1 MSQKFFLYAR
11 KSTDVE
17 DKQVLSIDAQIT
29 ELRAFA
35 KNEKLEIVE
44 EFVEK
49 RTAKIPGRPIFGE
62 MMRRIE
68 KGEATGIL
76 SWHPD
81 RLARN
86 SVDGGQIVY
95 FLDIG
100 NLASLKFPSH
110 WFENTPQGKFSLS
123 MAFVQSKYYVDS
135 LSENTK
141 RGLRQKVRMG
151 IFPSQAPVGYLNDSR
166 TKTIVVEKK
175 KSRIVRLAFERYAKG
190 GQRLEDI
197 ANFLAKSGVTTRTG
211 KRISK
216 TKASFILSNPFYIG
230 LFKYGGEIHEGK
242 HEPIISKKLFDEAQE
257 MLKLR
262 GQPERKP
269 QNEPQPF
276 CGLISC
282 ASCGMMITGEHKFK
296 RQKNG
301 NVHEYTYYRCTKK
314 SKTIKCPESAV
325 REKELNRQLSSEIQ
339 KVSLPKDWAEEL
351 LKMAEKDFNNS
362 APSLTACVKEKET
375 RLSVISQKLE
385 RLLTG
390 YLDQVIDQ
398 VDYTSQKTKLLLEK
412 KSLQEE
418 MTSLSHKQND
428 WLAPFQNW
436 LKDAQSLDKIASDSD
451 LFAKKVCAKEIFG
464 SHLLLGEK
472 TIRPAEGGNPNSL
485 ANSLAKTGE
494 TAWAC
499 LRHAHSLVG
508 SQPLSSIL
516 VPGRGLEPPRPY
528 GHSHLKA
535 ARVPIAPPGHSKHY
549 SFSPTVANIFTIFNL
564 FRVSDKTLGE

>member
-68 KGEATGIL
+68 KGEAAGIL

-151 IFPSQAPVGYLNDSR
+151 IFPSQAPIGYINDSR

-175 KSRIVRLAFERYAKG
+175 KAKILRLAFEKYVKG
-190 GQRLEDI
+190 NMRLEDI
-197 ANFLAKSGVTTRTG
+197 ATFLAKNGISTRSG

-216 TKASFILSNPFYIG
+216 TRVSFILSNPFYVG
-230 LFKYGGEIHEGK
+230 LFNYAKELHEGK

-257 MLKLR
+257 MLKER

-301 NVHEYTYYRCTKK
+301 NVHEYTYYHCTKK
-314 SKTIKCPESAV
+314 RKDFKCLESAV
-325 REKELNRQLSSEIQ
+325 REKELDRQLSSLIQ

-351 LKMAEKDFNNS
+351 LKMANDDHGKS
-362 APSLTACVKEKET
+362 AQSLTACVKENEEKISS
-375 RLSVISQKLE
+375 LSKKLE
-385 RLLTG
+385 RLLSG
-390 YLDQVIDQ
+390 YLDQDIEKEIYRVE
-398 VDYTSQKTKLLLEK
+398 KGKLILQK
-412 KSLQEE
+412 KSLEE
-418 MTSLSHKQND
+418 KITTLSHKQND
-428 WLAPFQNW
+428 WLEPFTEW
-436 LKDAQSLDKIASDSD
+436 VKDAQSLDKIASDSD

-464 SHLLLGEK
+464 SNLLLGEK
-472 TIRPAEGGNPNSL
+472 TVRPAEGGTPNSFGKMGGNQWD
-485 ANSLAKTGE
+485 A
-494 TAWAC
+494 
-499 LRHAHSLVG
+499 LRA
-508 SQPLSSIL
+508 
-516 VPGRGLEPPRPY
+516 
-528 GHSHLKA
+528 SHLLA
-535 ARVPIAPPGHSKHY
+535 SKKPFS
-549 SFSPTVANIFTIFNL
+549 SFVVRL
-564 FRVSDKTLGE
+564 FYQIRTYFQNR

>member
-68 KGEATGIL
+68 KGEVSGII

-175 KSRIVRLAFERYAKG
+175 KSRIVRLAFERYVKG

-197 ANFLAKSGVTTRTG
+197 ANFLAKNGISTRSG

-216 TKASFILSNPFYIG
+216 TKASFVLSNPFYIG

-262 GQPERKP
+262 GQPERKAK
-269 QNEPQPF
+269 NEPQPF

-362 APSLTACVKEKET
+362 APSLTACVKEKEEKISS
-375 RLSVISQKLE
+375 LSKRLE
-385 RLLTG
+385 RLLSG
-390 YLDQVIDQ
+390 YLDQDIEKEIYRVE
-398 VDYTSQKTKLLLEK
+398 KGKLILQK
-412 KSLQEE
+412 KSLEE
-418 MTSLSHKQND
+418 EITNLSHKQND
-428 WLAPFQNW
+428 WLEPMKEW
-436 LKDAQSLDKIASDSD
+436 IKDAQSLDKIASDDD
-451 LFAKKVCAKEIFG
+451 LFAKKVKAKEIFG
-464 SHLLLGEK
+464 SNLLLGEK
-472 TIRPAEGGNPNSL
+472 LVRASAPKILNSLGEFGGNPWD
-485 ANSLAKTGE
+485 A
-494 TAWAC
+494 
-499 LRHAHSLVG
+499 LRASRI
-508 SQPLSSIL
+508 SSSKKSLSSIL

>member
-1 MSQKFFLYAR
+1 MEQKFFLYAR

-17 DKQVLSIDAQIT
+17 DKQVLSIDAQLT
-29 ELRAFA
+29 ELRSFA
-35 KNEKLEIVE
+35 REQNLEVVE
-44 EFVEK
+44 EFIEK
-49 RTAKIPGRPIFGE
+49 QSAKIPGRPIFGQ
-62 MMRRIE
+62 MLKRIE
-68 KGEATGIL
+68 RGEVSGIV

-100 NLASLKFPSH
+100 KIASLKFPSH

-151 IFPSQAPVGYLNDSR
+151 IFPSQAPLGYLNDSR

-175 KSRIVRLAFERYAKG
+175 KSKIVRLAFEKYAKG
-190 GQRLEDI
+190 KSRLEDI
-197 ANFLAKSGVTTRTG
+197 SNFLAKSGVTTRTG

-216 TKASFILSNPFYIG
+216 TKASFILSNSFYIG

-257 MLKLR
+257 MLKFR
-262 GQPERKP
+262 GQPDRKP

-282 ASCGMMITGEHKFK
+282 ASCGMMITAENKTK

-301 NVHEYTYYRCTKK
+301 NVHHYVYYRCTKK
-314 SKTIKCPESAV
+314 SKTIKCPEMSL
-325 REKELNRQLSSEIQ
+325 RSEKVDEQLSSLIK

-351 LKMAEKDFNNS
+351 LKMAEKDFKNS
-362 APSLTACVKEKET
+362 AQSNFAGVKEKEEKISS
-375 RLSVISQKLE
+375 LSKKLE
-385 RLLTG
+385 RLLNG
-390 YLDQVIDQ
+390 YLDQV
-398 VDYTSQKTKLLLEK
+398 VDEQDYRLQKSKLLSDK
-412 KSLQEE
+412 KSLEE
-418 MTSLSHKQND
+418 EISTFSHKQNN

-436 LKDAQSLDKIASDSD
+436 IKEAQNLNGIARDTD
-451 LFAKKVCAKEIFG
+451 LFAKKVVAKEIFG
-464 SHLLLGEK
+464 SHLSLGEK
-472 TIRPAEGGNPNSL
+472 SVR
-485 ANSLAKTGE
+485 AKD
-494 TAWAC
+494 
-499 LRHAHSLVG
+499 
-508 SQPLSSIL
+508 
-516 VPGRGLEPPRPY
+516 
-528 GHSHLKA
+528 
-535 ARVPIAPPGHSKHY
+535 
-549 SFSPTVANIFTIFNL
+549 FF
-564 FRVSDKTLGE
+564 

>member
-1 MSQKFFLYAR
+1 MNEKFFLYAR

-17 DKQVLSIDAQIT
+17 DKQVLSIDAQLT
-29 ELRAFA
+29 ELRSFA
-35 KNEKLEIVE
+35 REQNLDVVE
-44 EFVEK
+44 EFIEK
-49 RTAKIPGRPIFGE
+49 QSAKIPGRPIFGQ
-62 MMRRIE
+62 MLKRIE
-68 KGEATGIL
+68 RGEANGIV

-86 SVDGGQIVY
+86 SVDGGQVVY

-175 KSRIVRLAFERYAKG
+175 KAKMLRLAFERYVKG
-190 GQRLEDI
+190 NQRLEDI
-197 ANFLAKSGVTTRTG
+197 ATFLAKNGISTRSG

-216 TKASFILSNPFYIG
+216 TRVSFILSNPFYVG
-230 LFKYGGEIHEGK
+230 LFNYAKELHEGK

-257 MLKLR
+257 ILKYR

-301 NVHEYTYYRCTKK
+301 NVHNYTYYHCTKK
-314 SKTIKCPESAV
+314 RKDFKCPESAV
-325 REKELNRQLSSEIQ
+325 REKELDKQLSSLI
-339 KVSLPKDWAEEL
+339 KSISLPKDWAEEL
-351 LKMAEKDFNNS
+351 NRLALQDHEKS
-362 APSLTACVKEKET
+362 TQSLTACVKEKKEKISS
-375 RLSVISQKLE
+375 LSQKLE

-390 YLDQVIDQ
+390 YLDKDIEKEIYRVE
-398 VDYTSQKTKLLLEK
+398 KGKLILQK

-418 MTSLSHKQND
+418 
-428 WLAPFQNW
+428 
-436 LKDAQSLDKIASDSD
+436 I
-451 LFAKKVCAKEIFG
+451 
-464 SHLLLGEK
+464 
-472 TIRPAEGGNPNSL
+472 
-485 ANSLAKTGE
+485 
-494 TAWAC
+494 
-499 LRHAHSLVG
+499 
-508 SQPLSSIL
+508 SI
-516 VPGRGLEPPRPY
+516 
-528 GHSHLKA
+528 
-535 ARVPIAPPGHSKHY
+535 
-549 SFSPTVANIFTIFNL
+549 
-564 FRVSDKTLGE
+564 

>member
-1 MSQKFFLYAR
+1 MQKFFLYAR

-17 DKQVLSIDAQIT
+17 DKQVLSIDAQLT
-29 ELRAFA
+29 ELREYAMRESITISA
-35 KNEKLEIVE
+35 EIVE
-44 EFVEK
+44 K
-49 RTAKIPGRPIFGE
+49 QSAKIPGRPLFNKMMKEIETFG
-62 MMRRIE
+62 
-68 KGEATGIL
+68 GNIL
-76 SWHPD
+76 AWNPD

-86 SVDGGQIVY
+86 SVDGGKVIY
-95 FLDIG
+95 LLDTG
-100 NLASLKFPSH
+100 KLASIKFPTFWCDS
-110 WFENTPQGKFSLS
+110 TSQGKFMLN
-123 MAFVQSKYYVDS
+123 MAFGQSKYYIDS

-175 KSRIVRLAFERYAKG
+175 KAKILRLAFERYVKG
-190 GQRLEDI
+190 NQRLEDI
-197 ANFLAKSGVTTRTG
+197 ANFLAKNGISTRSG

-216 TKASFILSNPFYIG
+216 TRVSFILSNPFYVG
-230 LFKYGGEIHEGK
+230 LFNYAKELHEGK

-257 MLKLR
+257 MLKSR

-282 ASCGMMITGEHKFK
+282 ASCGMMITAENKTK

-301 NVHEYTYYRCTKK
+301 NVHHYVYYRCTKK
-314 SKTIKCPESAV
+314 SKVMKCPEMSL
-325 REKELNRQLSSEIQ
+325 RSEELDKQLSSLIQ

-351 LKMAEKDFNNS
+351 NRMALEDHGNS
-362 APSLTACVKEKET
+362 APSLTACVKEKENKIN
-375 RLSVISQKLE
+375 VISQKLE
-385 RLLTG
+385 RLLNA

-398 VDYTSQKTKLLLEK
+398 PDYCLQKAKLLSEK
-412 KSLQEE
+412 KSLEEE

-472 TIRPAEGGNPNSL
+472 TVRVAEGGTPNSFGKMGGNQWD
-485 ANSLAKTGE
+485 A
-494 TAWAC
+494 
-499 LRHAHSLVG
+499 LRA
-508 SQPLSSIL
+508 
-516 VPGRGLEPPRPY
+516 
-528 GHSHLKA
+528 SHLLA
-535 ARVPIAPPGHSKHY
+535 SKKPFS
-549 SFSPTVANIFTIFNL
+549 SFV
-564 FRVSDKTLGE
+564 VD

>member
-62 MMRRIE
+62 MMRRIA
-68 KGEATGIL
+68 KGEVSGII

-86 SVDGGQIVY
+86 SVDGGQIIY

-151 IFPSQAPVGYLNDSR
+151 IFPSQAPLGYLNDSR

-175 KSRIVRLAFERYAKG
+175 KSKIVRLAFEKYVKG
-190 GQRLEDI
+190 NMRLEDVSS
-197 ANFLAKSGVTTRTG
+197 FLAKNNITTRTG

-257 MLKLR
+257 MLKFR
-262 GQPERKP
+262 GQPERKAK
-269 QNEPQPF
+269 NEPQPF

-314 SKTIKCPESAV
+314 RKDFVCKESAV
-325 REKELNRQLSSEIQ
+325 REKELDRQLSSLIK

-351 LKMAEKDFNNS
+351 LKMAENEHGKS
-362 APSLTACVKEKET
+362 AQSLTACVKEKEEKISS
-375 RLSVISQKLE
+375 LSRKLE
-385 RLLTG
+385 RLLSG
-390 YLDQVIDQ
+390 YLDQDIEKEIYRVEK
-398 VDYTSQKTKLLLEK
+398 SKLLLSK
-412 KSLQEE
+412 KSLEE
-418 MTSLSHKQND
+418 EITNLSHKQND
-428 WLAPFQNW
+428 WLEPMKEW
-436 LKDAQSLDKIASDSD
+436 IKDAQSLDKIASDDD
-451 LFAKKVCAKEIFG
+451 LFAKKVKAKEIFG
-464 SHLLLGEK
+464 SNLLLGEK
-472 TIRPAEGGNPNSL
+472 TLRACAPNSDSFL
-485 ANSLAKTGE
+485 ADSLADSGRNSGE
-494 TAWAC
+494 TQWAC
-499 LRHAHSLVG
+499 LRHAQALARSE
-508 SQPLSSIL
+508 PLSSVL
-516 VPGRGLEPPRPY
+516 VPEVGIEPTSLTRHDFKSCAY
-528 GHSHLKA
+528 TSSA
-535 ARVPIAPPGHSKHY
+535 TRAIS
-549 SFSPTVANIFTIFNL
+549 
-564 FRVSDKTLGE
+564 

>member
-17 DKQVLSIDAQIT
+17 DKQVLSIDEQIT

-68 KGEATGIL
+68 KGEVSGII

-100 NLASLKFPSH
+100 ILASLKFPSH

-166 TKTIVVEKK
+166 TKTIVVEKR
-175 KSRIVRLAFERYAKG
+175 KSKIVCLAFKKYTKG
-190 GQRLEDI
+190 NMRLEDI
-197 ANFLAKSGVTTRTG
+197 ANFLAKNGISTRSG

-216 TKASFILSNPFYIG
+216 TRVSFILSNPFYIG

-257 MLKLR
+257 MLKFR

-269 QNEPQPF
+269 QNEPQPY

-282 ASCGMMITGEHKFK
+282 ASCGMMITGEYKVK
-296 RQKNG
+296 KQKNG
-301 NVHEYTYYRCTKK
+301 NVHNYTYYHCTKK
-314 SKTIKCPESAV
+314 NKNVKCSEPCIRQE
-325 REKELNRQLSSEIQ
+325 ELDRQLSSLIQ

-351 LKMAEKDFNNS
+351 LKMAEKDFQNS
-362 APSLTACVKEKET
+362 AQSLTACVKEKEEKISS
-375 RLSVISQKLE
+375 LSKKLE
-385 RLLTG
+385 RLLNG
-390 YLDQVIDQ
+390 YLDQDIEKEIYRVE
-398 VDYTSQKTKLLLEK
+398 KGKLILQK
-412 KSLQEE
+412 KSLEE
-418 MTSLSHKQND
+418 EISTFSHKQND
-428 WLAPFQNW
+428 WLEPFTEW
-436 LKDAQSLDKIASDSD
+436 VKDAQNMDKIASDTD

-464 SHLLLGEK
+464 STPPLQNKLVRASAPKILNSFGKMGGNQWDALRASHLLASSK
-472 TIRPAEGGNPNSL
+472 
-485 ANSLAKTGE
+485 
-494 TAWAC
+494 
-499 LRHAHSLVG
+499 
-508 SQPLSSIL
+508 PLSSIL
-516 VPGRGLEPPRPY
+516 V
-528 GHSHLKA
+528 HLLYQ
-535 ARVPIAPPGHSKHY
+535 ARTYFQNK
-549 SFSPTVANIFTIFNL
+549 
-564 FRVSDKTLGE
+564 

>member
-1 MSQKFFLYAR
+1 MWK
-11 KSTDVE
+11 
-17 DKQVLSIDAQIT
+17 
-29 ELRAFA
+29 
-35 KNEKLEIVE
+35 
-44 EFVEK
+44 K

-62 MMRRIE
+62 MMRRIA
-68 KGEATGIL
+68 KGEVSGII

-175 KSRIVRLAFERYAKG
+175 KSRVIRLAFERYTKG
-190 GQRLEDI
+190 NQRLEDI
-197 ANFLAKSGVTTRTG
+197 ATFLAKNGISTRSG

-257 MLKLR
+257 MLRQR

-269 QNEPQPF
+269 KNEPQPF

-362 APSLTACVKEKET
+362 APSLTACVKEK
-375 RLSVISQKLE
+375 RKRFLLLSKKLE
-385 RLLTG
+385 RLLSG
-390 YLDQVIDQ
+390 YLDQDIEKEIYRVE
-398 VDYTSQKTKLLLEK
+398 KGKLILQK
-412 KSLQEE
+412 KSLEE
-418 MTSLSHKQND
+418 EITKLSHKQND
-428 WLAPFQNW
+428 WLEPMKEW
-436 LKDAQSLDKIASDSD
+436 IKDAQSLDKIASDDD
-451 LFAKKVCAKEIFG
+451 LFAKRSKPK
-464 SHLLLGEK
+464 K
-472 TIRPAEGGNPNSL
+472 SL
-485 ANSLAKTGE
+485 ARTCFLAK
-494 TAWAC
+494 
-499 LRHAHSLVG
+499 
-508 SQPLSSIL
+508 
-516 VPGRGLEPPRPY
+516 
-528 GHSHLKA
+528 
-535 ARVPIAPPGHSKHY
+535 
-549 SFSPTVANIFTIFNL
+549 N
-564 FRVSDKTLGE
+564 

>member
-1 MSQKFFLYAR
+1 MNNISPQKFFLYAR

-17 DKQVLSIDAQIT
+17 DKQVLSIDAQLT
-29 ELRAFA
+29 ELREYAVREGLEISA
-35 KNEKLEIVE
+35 EIVE
-44 EFVEK
+44 K
-49 RTAKIPGRPIFGE
+49 QSAKVPGRPLFNKMMKEIETFG
-62 MMRRIE
+62 
-68 KGEATGIL
+68 GNIL
-76 SWHPD
+76 AWNPD

-86 SVDGGQIVY
+86 SVDGGQIIY
-95 FLDIG
+95 LLDTG
-100 NLASLKFPSH
+100 KLASLKFPTF
-110 WFENTPQGKFSLS
+110 WCDNTGQGKFMLN
-123 MAFVQSKYYVDS
+123 MAFGQSKYYVDS

-141 RGLRQKVRMG
+141 RGLRQKVRLG

-175 KSRIVRLAFERYAKG
+175 KSRVVRLAFEKYVKG
-190 GQRLEDI
+190 NMRLEDVSS
-197 ANFLAKSGVTTRTG
+197 FLAKNNITTRTG

-257 MLKLR
+257 MLKYR

-269 QNEPQPF
+269 QNEPQPY

-282 ASCGMMITGEHKFK
+282 ASCGMMITAENKTK

-301 NVHEYTYYRCTKK
+301 NVHYYVYYRCTKK
-314 SKTIKCPESAV
+314 SKVMKCPEMSL
-325 REKELNRQLSSEIQ
+325 RSEKLDEQLSSLIK

-351 LKMAEKDFNNS
+351 NRLALQDYKNS
-362 APSLTACVKEKET
+362 APSLTACVEEKKKKISS
-375 RLSVISQKLE
+375 LSEKLE

-398 VDYTSQKTKLLLEK
+398 SDYCLQKAKLLSEK
-412 KSLQEE
+412 KSLEE
-418 MTSLSHKQND
+418 EIFNFSHKQND

-451 LFAKKVCAKEIFG
+451 LFAKKVCAKKIFG

-472 TIRPAEGGNPNSL
+472 TLRTAESGNPNSFGKMGGNQWDAL
-485 ANSLAKTGE
+485 RASRISASKKSL
-494 TAWAC
+494 
-499 LRHAHSLVG
+499 SSVLVG
-508 SQPLSSIL
+508 RE
-516 VPGRGLEPPRPY
+516 GFEPPKAQGQVIY
-528 GHSHLKA
+528 SHSRLTTSL
-535 ARVPIAPPGHSKHY
+535 PTHY
-549 SFSPTVANIFTIFNL
+549 FKMIRSIRSRKVEIF
-564 FRVSDKTLGE
+564 